1 MNAPKNFQT
10 ERLNLRVPRLEDA
23 STIFRNWAQDPDVTR
38 YLTWKPHKH
47 LGETEAFL
55 ERCNQVWKAG
65 TDFPYVITFIKQDLP
80 VGMIEIHL
88 RGFILEIGYALAR
101 SEWGKGFMTE
111 AVRKVIEFGLSQPD
125 IYRLQ
130 GFCDVENIASARVME
145 KAGMIYE
152 GMLRRYVLHPNIS
165 ITPRDVFLYAIVK

>member
-1 MNAPKNFQT
+1 MNAPEIIQS

-23 STIFRNWAQDPDVTR
+23 SGIFAAWTQDPDVTR
-38 YLTWKPHKH
+38 YLTWEPHKH
-47 LGETEAFL
+47 LSETEASL
-55 ERCNQVWKAG
+55 ERCSRVWEAG
-65 TDFPYVITFIKQDLP
+65 TNFPYVITFIKQDVP

-101 SEWGKGFMTE
+101 PEWGKGFMTE
-111 AVRKVIEFGLSQPD
+111 AVRKVVEFGLSQPD

-152 GMLRRYVLHPNIS
+152 GMLRRYVIHPNIS
-165 ITPRDVFLYAIVK
+165 NTPRDVFLYAIVK

>member
-1 MNAPKNFQT
+1 MNAPEIIQS
-10 ERLNLRVPRLEDA
+10 ERLTMRKPRLEDA
-23 STIFRNWAQDPDVTR
+23 PTIFRNWTQDPEVTR

-55 ERCNQVWKAG
+55 ERCLRAWEAG
-65 TDFPYVITFIKQDLP
+65 TDFPYVITFIKQDEP
-80 VGMIEIHL
+80 VGMIEIHI
-88 RGFILEIGYALAR
+88 RGFILEIGYGLAR
-101 SEWGKGFMTE
+101 REWGKGFMTE
-111 AVRKVIEFGLSQPD
+111 AVQKVIELGLSQPD

-130 GFCDVENIASARVME
+130 AICDVENIASARVME

-165 ITPRDVFLYAIVK
+165 ITPRDVFLYAIVR